1 MRKNVIA
8 LLFFS
13 DWLLLG
19 VSWVMSVY
27 TYARLPQ
34 EMALWLSLWKSEVVW
49 TQRSLLFFLFPV
61 AQTIFFFLFW
71 IAARTVFFR
80 TLRLDIMGPGLERD
94 KQVRL
99 LGLKKEVVYLALIFI
114 NLIFI
119 HLQTSLILVSHRIGG
134 GINKFYFIMLIGV
147 LLILIPYYYG
157 RGKMLLR
164 DRRGRFSG

>member
-1 MRKNVIA
+1 MKKNVIS

-19 VSWVMSVY
+19 VSWVMSI
-27 TYARLPQ
+27 YAYSRLLHQ
-34 EMALWLSLWKSEVVW
+34 MALWVSLWKREVIW

-61 AQTIFFFLFW
+61 AQTIIFVLFW

-80 TLRLDIMGPGLERD
+80 PLRLDRMGPGLERD
-94 KQVRL
+94 KQARL
-99 LGLKKEVVYLALIFI
+99 LGLKKEVAYLALIFI

-119 HLQTSLILVSHRIGG
+119 HLQTSLILVSHRLGG
-134 GINKFYFIMLIGV
+134 GISKFYFIMLVGV

-164 DRRGRFSG
+164 ENRGKIS